1 MVKRWDEAMKK
12 VVKSE
17 MYDILQETP
26 VYQFMT
32 KEAREEGL
40 QEGLEK
46 GLQEGRE
53 EGIEKGL
60 ETLRL
65 ATVDIV
71 REKFPK
77 IVRLARKQVAVVD
90 DLATLGPVVV
100 KISLVQTPTEAKQLL
115 LALDEDEEEE

>member
-1 MVKRWDEAMKK
+1 MKK
-12 VVKSE
+12 VVTSE
-17 MYDILQETP
+17 MYDILREMP
-26 VYQFMT
+26 VYQFLT

-46 GLQEGRE
+46 GFEKGRE
-53 EGIEKGL
+53 EGLKA
-60 ETLRL
+60 LRL
-65 ATVDIV
+65 AIVNIV

-90 DLATLGPVVV
+90 DLATLGQLVV
-100 KISLVQTPTEAKQLL
+100 KMSLVQTPTEARQLL

>member
-1 MVKRWDEAMKK
+1 MVKPWDEAMKK
-12 VVKSE
+12 VVTSE

-53 EGIEKGL
+53 EGREEGL
-60 ETLRL
+60 EALRL

-90 DLATLGPVVV
+90 DLATLGQLVV
-100 KISLVQTPTEAKQLL
+100 KMSLVQTPTEAKQLL

>member
-1 MVKRWDEAMKK
+1 
-12 VVKSE
+12 

-53 EGIEKGL
+53 EGREEGL
-60 ETLRL
+60 EALRQ

-77 IVRLARKQVAVVD
+77 IVRLSRKQVAVVD
-90 DLATLGPVVV
+90 DLATLGQLVV
-100 KISLVQTPTEAKQLL
+100 KMSLVQTPTEAKQLL

>member
-1 MVKRWDEAMKK
+1 
-12 VVKSE
+12 

-40 QEGLEK
+40 QEG
-46 GLQEGRE
+46 RE

-60 ETLRL
+60 ETLRQ
-65 ATVDIV
+65 AIVDIV
-71 REKFPK
+71 RERFPK

-90 DLATLGPVVV
+90 DLATLGQLVV
-100 KISLVQTPTEAKQLL
+100 KMSLVQTPTEAKQLL
-115 LALDEDEEEE
+115 LALDEDEEEEE